1 LYLIDALLT
10 RHLRAFNA
18 RHMQLEPIDGVHV
31 QPVAGKQYLL
41 YIHIPFCESLCPFCS
56 FHRVRFVH
64 EKTERYFRALRKEI
78 NNYLDAGF
86 EFRDVYV
93 GGGTPTVMPDELA
106 TTLDM
111 INTRCKLSSV
121 SVETNPNHLIQ
132 ATLDILKDAGV
143 TRLSVGVQSLD
154 NRLLADMRRLEPY
167 GSAEQIMENL
177 ERTQGQFDTFNV
189 DMIFNIPH
197 QSRDSLINDLEQL
210 IRLDIDQISY
220 YPLMPSDDTQRSIDK
235 HMGHLDFRNEKAMYE
250 LIRERL
256 SEYYRPSSAW
266 CFSKSSSSIDEY
278 IVDHDEYLGVGSG
291 SFSYL
296 NGGSYS
302 TSFSIDHYID
312 LTNRGKSA
320 ITAGREMTKHEQ
332 MQYDLL
338 MKLFGLRINN
348 SDIRMT
354 HGPSFHRKLWKEL
367 TAFKLL
373 GALKETQDELLLT
386 DKGMYYWVI
395 MMREFFIGVNNFRS
409 QMRTQIHDEWKTLE
423 KVSTP

>member
-1 LYLIDALLT
+1 
-10 RHLRAFNA
+10 
-18 RHMQLEPIDGVHV
+18 MQLEPLNGVHL
-31 QPVAGKQYLL
+31 QPMAGKQYLL

-56 FHRVRFVH
+56 FHRVRFVS
-64 EKTERYFRALRKEI
+64 EKTARYFQALRKEI
-78 NNYLDAGF
+78 SNYLDAGF

-106 TTLDM
+106 KTLDM
-111 INTRCKLSSV
+111 INARCNLSSI
-121 SVETNPNHLIQ
+121 SVETNPNHLTQ
-132 ATLDILKDAGV
+132 ANLDILKDSGV

-154 NRLLADMRRLEPY
+154 NSLLADMRRLESY
-167 GSAEQIMENL
+167 GSAEQITEHL

-197 QSRDSLINDLEQL
+197 QSRDSLSNDLEQL
-210 IRLDIDQISY
+210 IRLGIDQISY
-220 YPLMPSDDTQRSIDK
+220 YPLMPSDETQRSINK
-235 HMGHLDFRNEKAMYE
+235 NMGHMDFRNEKAMYE

-256 SEYYRPSSAW
+256 SEYYQPSSAW

-312 LTNRGKSA
+312 LADQGKSA
-320 ITAGREMTKHEQ
+320 ITAGREMTEHEQ

-354 HGPSFHRKLWKEL
+354 HGPSFHKKLWKEL
-367 TAFKLL
+367 TVFKLL
-373 GALKETQDELLLT
+373 GALKETKDELLLT
-386 DKGMYYWVI
+386 ERGMYYWVI

-409 QMRTQIHDEWKTLE
+409 QMRAQIHDEWKTME
-423 KVSTP
+423 KVSTQ